1 METSSSTSSEV
12 NKITET
18 GYNTSKLYCKG
29 GHMNAK
35 NFYQKTYQ
43 RFRRIADN
51 QAGITGLETA
61 IVLIA
66 FIVVAAVFAF
76 TVLTTG
82 LFTTEKAKQTAQ
94 AGVGET
100 QSTLTLKGSVIAT
113 ATEEDCPGDEA
124 ICLKTITFK
133 LGQAAGSDPV
143 DLEPL
148 RTLITYSDANNQEIA
163 AYASS
168 GDPRPYTRAD
178 VLDALEDAEDPVNW
192 GNRWLLGAGETVDS
206 GEIVEFTLNL
216 LDMGASIEANRE
228 FHIEVIPA
236 QGAVIPVVRIT
247 PLELKPAM
255 DLN

>member
-1 METSSSTSSEV
+1 
-12 NKITET
+12 
-18 GYNTSKLYCKG
+18 
-29 GHMNAK
+29 MNAK
-35 NFYQKTYQ
+35 NFCQKTYR
-43 RFRRIADN
+43 RFRRIAID

-113 ATEEDCPGDEA
+113 ATTEDCPGDEA
-124 ICLKTITFK
+124 ICVKTISFK

-143 DLEPL
+143 DLEPT
-148 RTLITYSDANNQEIA
+148 RTLITYSDANNQAIA
-163 AYASS
+163 VYASD
-168 GDPRPYTRAD
+168 GDRPYTGAAVRDAIDDAD
-178 VLDALEDAEDPVNW
+178 DGVNW

-206 GEIVEFTLNL
+206 GEIVEFTLNV
-216 LDMGASIEANRE
+216 LDMGAGIEANRE

>member
-1 METSSSTSSEV
+1 MGIS
-12 NKITET
+12 
-18 GYNTSKLYCKG
+18 YDTSKLYCKV

-35 NFYQKTYQ
+35 NFCQKTYR
-43 RFRRIADN
+43 RFRRIAID

-113 ATEEDCPGDEA
+113 ATTEDCPGDEA
-124 ICLKTITFK
+124 ICVKTISFK

-143 DLEPL
+143 DLEPS
-148 RTLITYSDANNQEIA
+148 RTLITYSDANNQEIGV
-163 AYASS
+163 YASD
-168 GDPRPYTRAD
+168 GDRPYTGAG
-178 VLDALEDAEDPVNW
+178 VMDALEDADDPVNW

-206 GEIVEFTLNL
+206 GEIVEFTLNV
-216 LDMGASIEANRE
+216 LDMGAGIEANRE

-247 PLELKPAM
+247 PLELKTAM

>member
-1 METSSSTSSEV
+1 
-12 NKITET
+12 
-18 GYNTSKLYCKG
+18 
-29 GHMNAK
+29 MNAK
-35 NFYQKTYQ
+35 NFCQKTYR
-43 RFRRIADN
+43 RFRRIAID

-113 ATEEDCPGDEA
+113 ATSEDCPGDEVM
-124 ICLKTITFK
+124 CVKTISFK
-133 LGQAAGSDPV
+133 LGQAAGSEPV
-143 DLEPL
+143 DLEPS
-148 RTLITYSDANNQEIA
+148 RTLITYSDANNQEIGV
-163 AYASS
+163 YASD
-168 GDPRPYTRAD
+168 GDRPYTGAA
-178 VLDALEDAEDPVNW
+178 VMDALEDAGDPVNW

-216 LDMGASIEANRE
+216 LDMGAGIEANRE

-236 QGAVIPVVRIT
+236 QGAVIPVVRVT

>member
-1 METSSSTSSEV
+1 
-12 NKITET
+12 
-18 GYNTSKLYCKG
+18 
-29 GHMNAK
+29 MNAK
-35 NFYQKTYQ
+35 NFCQKTYR
-43 RFRRIADN
+43 RFRRIAID

-113 ATEEDCPGDEA
+113 ATADGCPGDETM
-124 ICLKTITFK
+124 CVKTISFK

-143 DLEPL
+143 DLEPS
-148 RTLITYSDANNQEIA
+148 RTLITYSDANNQEIGV
-163 AYASS
+163 YASD
-168 GDPRPYTRAD
+168 GDRPYTGAD
-178 VLDALEDAEDPVNW
+178 VLDALEDADDPVNW

-206 GEIVEFTLNL
+206 GEVVQFTLDVKDL
-216 LDMGASIEANRE
+216 GIPIEANRE

>member
-1 METSSSTSSEV
+1 
-12 NKITET
+12 
-18 GYNTSKLYCKG
+18 
-29 GHMNAK
+29 MNAK
-35 NFYQKTYQ
+35 NFCQKTYR
-43 RFRRIADN
+43 RFRRIAID

-113 ATEEDCPGDEA
+113 ATTEDCPGDEVM
-124 ICLKTITFK
+124 CVKTISFK
-133 LGQAAGSDPV
+133 LGQAAGSEPV
-143 DLEPL
+143 DLEPS
-148 RTLITYSDANNQEIA
+148 RTLITYSDANNQEIGV
-163 AYASS
+163 YASD
-168 GDPRPYTRAD
+168 GDRPYTGAA
-178 VLDALEDAEDPVNW
+178 VMDALEDAGDPVNW

-206 GEIVEFTLNL
+206 GEIVEFTLNV
-216 LDMGASIEANRE
+216 LDMAAGIEANRE

>member
-1 METSSSTSSEV
+1 
-12 NKITET
+12 
-18 GYNTSKLYCKG
+18 
-29 GHMNAK
+29 MNAK
-35 NFYQKTYQ
+35 NFCQKTYR
-43 RFRRIADN
+43 RFRRIAID

-113 ATEEDCPGDEA
+113 ATTEDCPGDEA
-124 ICLKTITFK
+124 ICVKTISFK

-143 DLEPL
+143 DLEPS
-148 RTLITYSDANNQEIA
+148 RTLITYSDANNQEIGV
-163 AYASS
+163 YASD
-168 GDPRPYTRAD
+168 GDRPYTGAD
-178 VLDALEDAEDPVNW
+178 VMDAIDGEDDGVNW

-206 GEIVEFTLNL
+206 GEIVEFTLNV
-216 LDMGASIEANRE
+216 LDMAAGIEANRE

>member
-1 METSSSTSSEV
+1 
-12 NKITET
+12 
-18 GYNTSKLYCKG
+18 
-29 GHMNAK
+29 MNAK

-113 ATEEDCPGDEA
+113 SDGCPEECE
-124 ICLKTITFK
+124 LKTISFK

-143 DLEPL
+143 DLEPT
-148 RTLITYSDANNQEIA
+148 RTLITYSDANNQAIA
-163 AYASS
+163 VYASD
-168 GDPRPYTRAD
+168 GDRPYTGAD
-178 VLDALEDAEDPVNW
+178 VLDALDGEGDPVNW

-206 GEIVEFTLNL
+206 GEIVEFTLDVI
-216 LDMGASIEANRE
+216 DMAAGIEANRE

>member
-1 METSSSTSSEV
+1 
-12 NKITET
+12 
-18 GYNTSKLYCKG
+18 
-29 GHMNAK
+29 MNAK
-35 NFYQKTYQ
+35 NFCQKTYR
-43 RFRRIADN
+43 RFRRIAID

-113 ATEEDCPGDEA
+113 ATTEDCPGDEA
-124 ICLKTITFK
+124 ICLKTISFK

-143 DLEPL
+143 DLEPT
-148 RTLITYSDANNQEIA
+148 RTLITYSDANNQAIA
-163 AYASS
+163 VYASD
-168 GDPRPYTRAD
+168 GDRPYTGAD
-178 VLDALEDAEDPVNW
+178 VRDAIDGEDDGVNW

-206 GEIVEFTLNL
+206 GEIVEFTLDVIN
-216 LDMGASIEANRE
+216 MAAGIEANRE

>member
-1 METSSSTSSEV
+1 
-12 NKITET
+12 
-18 GYNTSKLYCKG
+18 
-29 GHMNAK
+29 MNAK
-35 NFYQKTYQ
+35 NFCQKTYR
-43 RFRRIADN
+43 RFRRIAID

-113 ATEEDCPGDEA
+113 ATTEDCPGDEA
-124 ICLKTITFK
+124 ICVKTISFK

-143 DLEPL
+143 DLEPS
-148 RTLITYSDANNQEIA
+148 RTLITYSDANNQEIGV
-163 AYASS
+163 YASV
-168 GDPRPYTRAD
+168 GDRPYTGAD
-178 VLDALEDAEDPVNW
+178 VRDAIDDAADGVNW

-206 GEIVEFTLNL
+206 GEVVQFTL
-216 LDMGASIEANRE
+216 DMKDLGIPIEANRE

>member
-1 METSSSTSSEV
+1 
-12 NKITET
+12 
-18 GYNTSKLYCKG
+18 
-29 GHMNAK
+29 MNAK
-35 NFYQKTYQ
+35 NFCQKTYR
-43 RFRRIADN
+43 RFRRIAID

-113 ATEEDCPGDEA
+113 ATTEDCPGDEE
-124 ICLKTITFK
+124 ICVKTISFK

-143 DLEPL
+143 DLEPS
-148 RTLITYSDANNQEIA
+148 RTLITYSDANNQEIGV
-163 AYASS
+163 YASD
-168 GDPRPYTRAD
+168 GDRPYTGAA
-178 VLDALEDAEDPVNW
+178 VMDALEDADDPVNW

-216 LDMGASIEANRE
+216 LDMAAGIEANRE

>member
-1 METSSSTSSEV
+1 
-12 NKITET
+12 
-18 GYNTSKLYCKG
+18 
-29 GHMNAK
+29 MNAK
-35 NFYQKTYQ
+35 NFCQKTYR
-43 RFRRIADN
+43 RFRRIAID

-113 ATEEDCPGDEA
+113 ATTEDCPGDEA
-124 ICLKTITFK
+124 ICVKTISFK

-143 DLEPL
+143 DLEPS
-148 RTLITYSDANNQEIA
+148 RTLITYSDANNQEIGV
-163 AYASS
+163 YASE
-168 GDPRPYTRAD
+168 GDRPYTGAD
-178 VLDALEDAEDPVNW
+178 VRDAIDGEDDGVNW

-206 GEIVEFTLNL
+206 GEIVEFTLNV
-216 LDMGASIEANRE
+216 LDMAAGIEANRE

>member
-1 METSSSTSSEV
+1 
-12 NKITET
+12 
-18 GYNTSKLYCKG
+18 
-29 GHMNAK
+29 MNAK
-35 NFYQKTYQ
+35 NFCQKTYR
-43 RFRRIADN
+43 RFRRIAID

-113 ATEEDCPGDEA
+113 ATTEDCPGDEE
-124 ICLKTITFK
+124 ICVKTISFK

-143 DLEPL
+143 DLEPS
-148 RTLITYSDANNQEIA
+148 RTLITYSDANNQEIGV
-163 AYASS
+163 YASD
-168 GDPRPYTRAD
+168 GDRPYTGAD
-178 VLDALEDAEDPVNW
+178 VLDALDGEGDPVNW

-206 GEIVEFTLNL
+206 GEIVEFTLNV
-216 LDMGASIEANRE
+216 LDMGAGIEANRE

>member
-1 METSSSTSSEV
+1 
-12 NKITET
+12 
-18 GYNTSKLYCKG
+18 
-29 GHMNAK
+29 MNAK
-35 NFYQKTYQ
+35 NFCQKTYR
-43 RFRRIADN
+43 RFRRIAID

-113 ATEEDCPGDEA
+113 ATTEDCPGDEVM
-124 ICLKTITFK
+124 CVKTISFK

-143 DLEPL
+143 DLEPS
-148 RTLITYSDANNQEIA
+148 RTLITYSDANNQEIGV
-163 AYASS
+163 YASD
-168 GDPRPYTRAD
+168 GDRPYTGAA
-178 VLDALEDAEDPVNW
+178 VMDALEDAGDPVNW

-206 GEIVEFTLNL
+206 GEIVEFTLNV
-216 LDMGASIEANRE
+216 LDMGTGIEANRE

-247 PLELKPAM
+247 PLELKTAM

>member
-1 METSSSTSSEV
+1 
-12 NKITET
+12 
-18 GYNTSKLYCKG
+18 
-29 GHMNAK
+29 MNAK
-35 NFYQKTYQ
+35 NFCQKTFR
-43 RFRRIADN
+43 RFRRIAID

-113 ATEEDCPGDEA
+113 ATSEDCPGDEVM
-124 ICLKTITFK
+124 CVKTISFK

-143 DLEPL
+143 DLEPS
-148 RTLITYSDANNQEIA
+148 RTLITYSDANNQEIGV
-163 AYASS
+163 YASD
-168 GDPRPYTRAD
+168 GDRPYTGAD
-178 VLDALEDAEDPVNW
+178 VVDALEDADDPVNW

-206 GEIVEFTLNL
+206 GEIVEFTLNV
-216 LDMGASIEANRE
+216 LDMATGVESNRE

-236 QGAVIPVVRIT
+236 QGAVIPILRIT
-247 PLELKPAM
+247 PLELKLVM

>member
-1 METSSSTSSEV
+1 
-12 NKITET
+12 
-18 GYNTSKLYCKG
+18 
-29 GHMNAK
+29 MNAK
-35 NFYQKTYQ
+35 NFCQKTYR
-43 RFRRIADN
+43 RFRRIAID

-113 ATEEDCPGDEA
+113 ATTEDCPGDEA
-124 ICLKTITFK
+124 ICVKTISFK

-143 DLEPL
+143 DLEPS
-148 RTLITYSDANNQEIA
+148 RTLITYSDANNQEIGV
-163 AYASS
+163 YASE
-168 GDPRPYTRAD
+168 GDRPYTGAD
-178 VLDALEDAEDPVNW
+178 VRDAIDGEDDGVNW

-206 GEIVEFTLNL
+206 GEIVEFTLNVL
-216 LDMGASIEANRE
+216 NMAAGIEANRE

>member
-1 METSSSTSSEV
+1 M
-12 NKITET
+12 
-18 GYNTSKLYCKG
+18 NT
-29 GHMNAK
+29 K
-35 NFYQKTYQ
+35 NFCQKTYR
-43 RFRRIADN
+43 RFRRIAID

-113 ATEEDCPGDEA
+113 STTEDCPGDEA
-124 ICLKTITFK
+124 ICVKTISFK

-143 DLEPL
+143 DLEPS
-148 RTLITYSDANNQEIA
+148 RTLITYSDANNQEIGV
-163 AYASS
+163 YASE
-168 GDPRPYTRAD
+168 GDRPYTGAD
-178 VLDALEDAEDPVNW
+178 VRDAIDDEDDGVNW

-206 GEIVEFTLNL
+206 GEIVEFTLDVI
-216 LDMGASIEANRE
+216 DMAAGIEANRE

>member
-1 METSSSTSSEV
+1 MGIS
-12 NKITET
+12 
-18 GYNTSKLYCKG
+18 YDTSKLYCKV

-35 NFYQKTYQ
+35 NFCQKIYR
-43 RFRRIADN
+43 RFRRIAID

-113 ATEEDCPGDEA
+113 SDGCPEECE
-124 ICLKTITFK
+124 LKTISFK

-143 DLEPL
+143 DLEPS
-148 RTLITYSDANNQEIA
+148 RTLITYSDANNQEIGV
-163 AYASS
+163 YASD
-168 GDPRPYTRAD
+168 GDRPYTGAA
-178 VLDALEDAEDPVNW
+178 VMDALEDADDPVNW

-216 LDMGASIEANRE
+216 LDMAAGIEANRE

>member
-1 METSSSTSSEV
+1 
-12 NKITET
+12 
-18 GYNTSKLYCKG
+18 
-29 GHMNAK
+29 MNAK
-35 NFYQKTYQ
+35 NFCQNTYR
-43 RFRRIADN
+43 RFRRIAVD

-113 ATEEDCPGDEA
+113 ATTEDCPGDEA
-124 ICLKTITFK
+124 ICVKTISFK

-143 DLEPL
+143 DLEPS
-148 RTLITYSDANNQEIA
+148 RTLITYSDANNQEIGV
-163 AYASS
+163 YASS
-168 GDPRPYTRAD
+168 GDRPYTGAAVRDAIDDAD
-178 VLDALEDAEDPVNW
+178 DGVNW

-206 GEIVEFTLNL
+206 GEIVEFTLNVI
-216 LDMGASIEANRE
+216 DMAAGIEANRE

>member
-1 METSSSTSSEV
+1 
-12 NKITET
+12 
-18 GYNTSKLYCKG
+18 
-29 GHMNAK
+29 MNAK
-35 NFYQKTYQ
+35 NFCQKTYR
-43 RFRRIADN
+43 RFRRIAID

-113 ATEEDCPGDEA
+113 ATTEDCPGDEA
-124 ICLKTITFK
+124 ICVKTISFK

-143 DLEPL
+143 DLEPS
-148 RTLITYSDANNQEIA
+148 RTLITYSDANNQEIGV
-163 AYASS
+163 YASD
-168 GDPRPYTRAD
+168 GDRPYTGAD
-178 VLDALEDAEDPVNW
+178 VREAIDEEDDGVNW

-206 GEIVEFTLNL
+206 GEIVEFTLNV
-216 LDMGASIEANRE
+216 LDMAAGIEANRE

>member
-1 METSSSTSSEV
+1 
-12 NKITET
+12 
-18 GYNTSKLYCKG
+18 
-29 GHMNAK
+29 MNAK
-35 NFYQKTYQ
+35 NFCQKTYR
-43 RFRRIADN
+43 RFRRIAID

-113 ATEEDCPGDEA
+113 ATTEDCPGDEE
-124 ICLKTITFK
+124 ICVKTISFK

-143 DLEPL
+143 DLEPS
-148 RTLITYSDANNQEIA
+148 RTLITYSDANNQEIGV
-163 AYASS
+163 YASD
-168 GDPRPYTRAD
+168 GDRPYTGAA
-178 VLDALEDAEDPVNW
+178 VMDALEDAGDPVNW

-206 GEIVEFTLNL
+206 GEIVEFTLNV
-216 LDMGASIEANRE
+216 LDMGAGIEANRE
-228 FHIEVIPA
+228 FHIEGIPA